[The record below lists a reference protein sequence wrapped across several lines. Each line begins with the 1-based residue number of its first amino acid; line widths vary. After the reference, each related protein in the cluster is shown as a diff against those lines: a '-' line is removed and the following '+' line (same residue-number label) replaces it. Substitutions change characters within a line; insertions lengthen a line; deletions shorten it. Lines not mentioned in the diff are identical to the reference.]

1 MRSLLSLR
9 PSFSLGTVSAALAV
23 CLALFH
29 ILTAQFGTLPG
40 LQQRIVHLT
49 AILALVFLWSAS
61 RSADGNAGRFGP
73 YLWFNLCLAV
83 LAIVAGGYTY
93 IVEDAIS
100 DSSRI
105 GTMTTGALVMGVFL
119 IALCF
124 EGARQVLGL
133 AFPLIALTGLAYII
147 WGAGLPPPFDHPP
160 VSFSR
165 AVEFLYFSPEGIFGL
180 ALGVSA
186 TYLVLFVIFGAFM
199 AHSGLNDFTFDL
211 SRALLGRTTGG
222 LAKIS
227 VTSSGVM
234 ASVTGS
240 DMANAASIGA
250 VTIPLMIR
258 NGYSREFAAA
268 VEAVASNGAQ
278 LMPPVMGTAA
288 FLMAE
293 IVRIPYGQVALDAA
307 LPGFLY
313 YVLVYAIIHLRSAR
327 LGLRGGEESSLNAW
341 HILYSRGHLVL
352 PILVML
358 YMMVVTDVSVTLAAY
373 YSVLSVIIVTFL
385 RRSTWMK
392 LPVILRA
399 LRDGG
404 YSAMG
409 IGVACALVGIVMGVF
424 GVTGL
429 GLKLSGALIQLAD
442 GNVVILLLLTAFT
455 SLILGTGLPTLPTY
469 IILAILVAP
478 ALIQLGID
486 PLAAHLFI
494 FYFGNVSS
502 VTPPVALSVI
512 ITAGIA
518 KSNFWETGWLSIRMS
533 LATFLLPFAFVINPA
548 LILRGDP
555 DPASVIVA
563 ALLALA
569 GLLAL
574 AVALEGYWRSNVP
587 ILLRVLG
594 GVGAIILVVGKYPI
608 ALIGAALFV
617 PVIWHQ
623 LRTCGTTK
631 ELQRSN

>member
-1 MRSLLSLR
+1 MRSLLGLR
-9 PSFSLGTVSAALAV
+9 PNLTLDRVTAGLAV

-29 ILTAQFGTLPG
+29 IMTAQFGLLPG

-49 AILALVFLWSAS
+49 VILALIFLSSAS
-61 RSADGNAGRFGP
+61 RSAKGGRARFGSH
-73 YLWFNLCLAV
+73 LWLNLCLAL
-83 LAIVAGGYTY
+83 LAIVAGGFTY
-93 IVEDAIS
+93 LVEETIS

-105 GTMTTGALVMGVFL
+105 GTMTTGSLVIGVLL
-119 IALCF
+119 IVLCL
-124 EGARQVLGL
+124 EAARQVLGL
-133 AFPLIALTGLAYII
+133 AFPLIVLVGVAYII
-147 WGAGLPPPFDHPP
+147 WGGALPPPLDHPP

-165 AVEFLYFSPEGIFGL
+165 AIEFLYFSPEGIFGL

-199 AHSGLNDFTFDL
+199 SHSGLNDFTFDL
-211 SRALLGRTTGG
+211 SRSLLHRSTGG
-222 LAKIS
+222 LAKIA
-227 VTSSGVM
+227 VTSSGVV

-240 DMANAASIGA
+240 DMANAASTGA

-258 NGYSREFAAA
+258 AGYPRAFAAA

-293 IVRIPYGQVALDAA
+293 IVRVPYGEVVLAAA

-327 LGLRGGEESSLNAW
+327 LGLRGGEESSLSAW
-341 HILYSRGHLVL
+341 RILCSRGHLVL
-352 PILVML
+352 PILILL
-358 YMMVVTDVSVTLAAY
+358 YMVVVAEVSIMRAAY
-373 YSVLSVIIVTFL
+373 YSVLSVILVTFL
-385 RRSTWMK
+385 RRNTWMK
-392 LPVILRA
+392 PPAILRA

-404 YSAMG
+404 FSAMG

-429 GLKLSGALIQLAD
+429 GLKLSGALIELAG
-442 GNVVILLLLTAFT
+442 GNVVVLLLLTALT

-502 VTPPVALSVI
+502 VTPPVALNVI
-512 ITAGIA
+512 ITASIA
-518 KSNFWETGWLSIRMS
+518 RSNFWETGWLAIRMS
-533 LATFLLPFAFVINPA
+533 LATFLLPFAFVIDPA

-563 ALLALA
+563 VILALA

-574 AVALEGYWRSNVP
+574 AVALEGYWRSKVP
-587 ILLRVLG
+587 VLLRLLG

-608 ALIGAALFV
+608 ALMGAALFV
-617 PVIWHQ
+617 PIVWHQ
-623 LRTCGTTK
+623 WRTRGIAK
-631 ELQRSN
+631 EL